1 MIISDIKKDPS
12 GTSAPSLDRPST
24 STISPPSFEES
35 TGIHAP
41 SYSSQFG
48 SSDLF
53 IPQGG
58 EEPPP
63 EFTPYEAEFF
73 VSGDSGDIVSHD
85 RHLNQDGEALY
96 RFLLSHSQIP
106 PTVCLHL
113 HGTHTESRTRTVTR
127 RDSRGD
133 YRTHHEHYTEDVVG
147 TTSLTFLKCHYQQI
161 SPRL

>member
-1 MIISDIKKDPS
+1 MIISDTKKDPS

-85 RHLNQDGEALY
+85 RHLNQDDEQEFEPFVGEHAGEAIIGTNADLGVRGAEVDGEASGVVSRLY
-96 RFLLSHSQIP
+96 CGADGRF
-106 PTVCLHL
+106 
-113 HGTHTESRTRTVTR
+113 
-127 RDSRGD
+127 
-133 YRTHHEHYTEDVVG
+133 
-147 TTSLTFLKCHYQQI
+147 
-161 SPRL
+161 